1 MLRMMKWG
9 LGAIG
14 VGVAGLIAVT
24 ALGLGGASAQTPS
37 PADGDGPGRYA
48 ELLAEELG
56 ISVEELN
63 EARLNARNAAI
74 DEAVDAGKL
83 TEEQGEEMK
92 SRELGEG
99 IRKHFGDRPGGKLMK
114 AVINVFQSAAE
125 SSACPSRNCVNASLA
140 ARASSKSRRAKA
152 SARPTSRRPGRKADC
167 GRQRR
172 GRQREH
178 DPGACRQG
186 AREHRRDG
194 RARNRPRR
202 WRPGWPFPGDA
213 THGSEEPELTSTR
226 LTSRSL
232 QRCTARPLQ
241 ASALVHG
248 WT

>member
-37 PADGDGPGRYA
+37 PADADGPGRYA

-83 TEEQGEEMK
+83 TEEQGEELK

-99 IRKHFGDRPGGKLMK
+99 LRKHFGDRPGGKVMK
-114 AVINVFQSAAE
+114 AVMNVFQSAAE
-125 SSACPSRNCVNASLA
+125 IVGVPVEELRERIAGGESLVEIAQSKGISEADLKADLVEKLTADVNAA
-140 ARASSKSRRAKA
+140 VANGTMTQERANQVLENIDEIVERAIDHEGGAPGGRFQETRRMG
-152 SARPTSRRPGRKADC
+152 P
-167 GRQRR
+167 
-172 GRQREH
+172 
-178 DPGACRQG
+178 
-186 AREHRRDG
+186 
-194 RARNRPRR
+194 RN
-202 WRPGWPFPGDA
+202 
-213 THGSEEPELTSTR
+213 
-226 LTSRSL
+226 
-232 QRCTARPLQ
+232 QN
-241 ASALVHG
+241 
-248 WT
+248 

>member
-37 PADGDGPGRYA
+37 PADADGPGRYT

-83 TEEQGEEMK
+83 THEQGEKLK

-99 IRKHFGDRPGGKLMK
+99 LRKHFGERPGGKVMK
-114 AVINVFQSAAE
+114 AIVNVFQSAADIVGVPVEELRERIAGGE
-125 SSACPSRNCVNASLA
+125 SLVEIAQSEGISEADLKADLVEKLTADVNAAVASGTMTQE
-140 ARASSKSRRAKA
+140 RADQVLENIDELVERAIEHEGGAPGGRFQEMRRMG
-152 SARPTSRRPGRKADC
+152 P
-167 GRQRR
+167 
-172 GRQREH
+172 
-178 DPGACRQG
+178 
-186 AREHRRDG
+186 
-194 RARNRPRR
+194 RN
-202 WRPGWPFPGDA
+202 
-213 THGSEEPELTSTR
+213 
-226 LTSRSL
+226 
-232 QRCTARPLQ
+232 QN
-241 ASALVHG
+241 
-248 WT
+248 

>member
-37 PADGDGPGRYA
+37 PADADGPGRYA

-83 TEEQGEEMK
+83 TEEQGEELK

-99 IRKHFGDRPGGKLMK
+99 IRMHFGDRPGGKVMK
-114 AVINVFQSAAE
+114 AIVNVFQSAAE
-125 SSACPSRNCVNASLA
+125 IVGVPVEELRERIAGGESLVEIAQSKGISEADLKADLVEKLTADVNAA
-140 ARASSKSRRAKA
+140 VANGTMTQERANQVLENIDEMIERAINHEGGAPGGRFEEMRRMG
-152 SARPTSRRPGRKADC
+152 P
-167 GRQRR
+167 
-172 GRQREH
+172 
-178 DPGACRQG
+178 
-186 AREHRRDG
+186 
-194 RARNRPRR
+194 RN
-202 WRPGWPFPGDA
+202 
-213 THGSEEPELTSTR
+213 
-226 LTSRSL
+226 
-232 QRCTARPLQ
+232 QN
-241 ASALVHG
+241 
-248 WT
+248 